1 MLANKQLRE
10 YMHTVFNLETQ
21 LRTVSLAINK
31 NNSYAGSLGRPRVLV
46 QPTKFSVMD
55 AIRDSEVF
63 ASLWLIPV
71 GVAGAALPLFLNGAV
86 ADDFLGRIFRGIF
99 TVIGVLG
106 AIMAAG
112 ILVAEIVSVF
122 RYHKAC
128 IEGQIQYEKDCA
140 ADARRVEEER
150 KKWMAVNE
158 DTKIL
163 YDQRRKVKSALDQY
177 YNLGIIYS
185 KYWDILPVSMFVQY
199 LDSGRATRLEGS
211 DGCYNIF
218 EYEVRQDI
226 IIDKLDTVIEKL
238 DDLSASVTNAQ
249 YELTNA
255 LNASN
260 RQIQRL
266 CSKTDDANRHLAAI
280 EYQNQITAN
289 NTRVLAEYSIY
300 RDLLR

>member
-21 LRTVSLAINK
+21 MRTLTTAISR
-31 NNSYAGSLGRPRVLV
+31 NNAYASSLGHAKTYCK
-46 QPTKFSVMD
+46 PTKFTVANVLSD
-55 AIRDSEVF
+55 IRSDEYSGALPLGLVAGIVF
-63 ASLWLIPV
+63 SFVLGMFCEAYKWGLLHTIF
-71 GVAGAALPLFLNGAV
+71 AGAACISWI
-86 ADDFLGRIFRGIF
+86 IFIF
-99 TVIGVLG
+99 G
-106 AIMAAG
+106 AINV
-112 ILVAEIVSVF
+112 IRVVSNLKKYCENSEIE
-122 RYHKAC
+122 YQQN
-128 IEGQIQYEKDCA
+128 II

-185 KYWDILPVSMFVQY
+185 KYRDILPVSMFVQY